1 MEISKMSRIASVL
14 STIVFA
20 IAFASIANGAD
31 STTVS
36 TDHAAGTTTTT
47 TVHTTVHHHR
57 HHHFHP
63 VNEASRIVHHPVH
76 ETSLAIHDATGTK
89 PERPKPL
96 PPN

>member
-1 MEISKMSRIASVL
+1 MSRVATIL
-14 STIVFA
+14 SITVFA
-20 IAFASIANGAD
+20 IAFAPIANSAD

-47 TVHTTVHHHR
+47 VHTTTVHHHHS

-63 VNEASRIVHHPVH
+63 VNEASKIIHHPVH
-76 ETSLAIHDATGTK
+76 ETSEAIHDATGTK

-96 PPN
+96 N

>member
-1 MEISKMSRIASVL
+1 MSRVATIL
-14 STIVFA
+14 TIIVFA
-20 IAFASIANGAD
+20 TAFARIANSED

-47 TVHTTVHHHR
+47 TVHTTVHHH
-57 HHHFHP
+57 HHHRFHP

-76 ETSLAIHDATGTK
+76 ETSLAIHDATGTQ

-96 PPN
+96 P

>member
-1 MEISKMSRIASVL
+1 MLRVA
-14 STIVFA
+14 TILMIGVFA
-20 IAFASIANGAD
+20 FAPLAYSED

-63 VNEASRIVHHPVH
+63 VNEASRIIHHPVH

>member
-1 MEISKMSRIASVL
+1 MLRVATILMIS
-14 STIVFA
+14 VFA
-20 IAFASIANGAD
+20 FFFAPLAHSED

-47 TVHTTVHHHR
+47 TVHTSTVHHHQGR
-57 HHHFHP
+57 HRFHP
-63 VNEASRIVHHPVH
+63 VNEASRIIHHPVH
-76 ETSLAIHDATGTK
+76 ETSEAIHDATGTK